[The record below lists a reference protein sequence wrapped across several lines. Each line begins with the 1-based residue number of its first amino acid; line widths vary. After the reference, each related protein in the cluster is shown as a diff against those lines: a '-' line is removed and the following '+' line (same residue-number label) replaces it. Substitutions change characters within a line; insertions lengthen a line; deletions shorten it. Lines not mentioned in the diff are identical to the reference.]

1 VIAEFDTPIIQKY
14 DKKLLINQ
22 KSIPK
27 INESLKKK
35 IEYTVINANPFK
47 ISILTIA

>member
-1 VIAEFDTPIIQKY
+1 VIAEFDTPMIQKY

-22 KSIPK
+22 KSIQK

-35 IEYTVINANPFK
+35 IEYIVINAKPFK
-47 ISILTIA
+47 TSISIIA